1 MLGPGSTFKNKRK
14 ELMPGPGFKPGL
26 LRPQRSVLTTRR
38 SRRATEEVDGKE
50 GHYFNFKLKKC
61 VAGVISSPRII
72 ELVSRYISTMIIYDR
87 YVNMPIL
94 GQFFMRAVRK
104 ECSFSYC
111 FQFRPLGVRLILEL
125 PARILNELHFTRC
138 SNY

>member
-1 MLGPGSTFKNKRK
+1 
-14 ELMPGPGFKPGL
+14 MPRPGFEPGL

-38 SRRATEEVDGKE
+38 SRRATE

-72 ELVSRYISTMIIYDR
+72 ELVSRYISMMIIYDR

-94 GQFFMRAVRK
+94 GQFFTRAVRK

-125 PARILNELHFTRC
+125 PARILNELHLTRC